1 MEVGNRQLARGGD
14 AGKRA
19 RISRARDRRGEEE
32 DLIFLSPERG

>member
-19 RISRARDRRGEEE
+19 SSRALALAAARRR
-32 DLIFLSPERG
+32 I